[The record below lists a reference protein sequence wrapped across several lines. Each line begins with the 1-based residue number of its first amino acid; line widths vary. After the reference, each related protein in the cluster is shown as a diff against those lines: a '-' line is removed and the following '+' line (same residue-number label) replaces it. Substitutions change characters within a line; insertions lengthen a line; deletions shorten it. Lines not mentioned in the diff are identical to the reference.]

1 MSDAQAAKRWMPNRM
16 FDPVSNPFAIQ
27 NLLEKEQ
34 PPFVAARDERPDDAF
49 WIDALMSGAAV
60 NAFEVDPRLRADEEP
75 AAADDTRAEGF
86 VAEQSAA
93 TEFAAGPADAVQAFM
108 PEEAGEA
115 GTFAAAGELAADAMA
130 AHEALSGEGAELA
143 DPVAHDETEA
153 PLDEA
158 SVVEAMAEP
167 QAAAEPEVDLLSS
180 EAVQQMIEA
189 ARAEAYEQ
197 GLQAGLAQGRE
208 AERPVAHQQ
217 GYDEGFAAGTAQAR
231 HEEQS
236 ERQQREQGEHEARL
250 TQLQTVIE
258 GLQQLAYD
266 ADALFEPMKQ
276 LSVHLAEQLVRG
288 ELAQSPQAISRLVD
302 NALREL
308 NASGDKA
315 VIVHLNPD
323 DLEAYRPT
331 VAQFADSLILRPDHM
346 LERGSVRV
354 SLDGSVVEDLMQR
367 RVAGLKRSLA
377 QPAAPGWRAAGGK
390 LSERLADGQRGS
402 THVEDV
408 TLVDKAERVIETA
421 APADGDA

>member
-34 PPFVAARDERPDDAF
+34 PAFVVARDERPDDAF

-60 NAFEVDPRLRADEEP
+60 NAFEVDQRLRADEEP
-75 AAADDTRAEGF
+75 AIDAPGADGF
-86 VAEQSAA
+86 VAESASA
-93 TEFAAGPADAVQAFM
+93 TGFEAEPAEPVQPFM
-108 PEEAGEA
+108 PEPVADA
-115 GTFAAAGELAADAMA
+115 GTFAAADDLSPEAAQAHAVPVDEA
-130 AHEALSGEGAELA
+130 AAPVAEL
-143 DPVAHDETEA
+143 TT
-153 PLDEA
+153 
-158 SVVEAMAEP
+158 VEP
-167 QAAAEPEVDLLSS
+167 DQVPAAAIAEPEAPEPAAPAEPELDLLSS
-180 EAVQQMIEA
+180 EAVQQMVEA

-208 AERPVAHQQ
+208 AERPAARQQ
-217 GYDEGFAAGTAQAR
+217 GYDEGFAAGAAQAR
-231 HEEQS
+231 QEEQS

-250 TQLQTVIE
+250 AQLQTVID
-258 GLQQLAYD
+258 GVQQLAYD
-266 ADALFEPMKQ
+266 ADALFEPMKR

-315 VIVHLNPD
+315 VIVHLNPE

-402 THVEDV
+402 TQVEDV
-408 TLVDKAERVIETA
+408 TLADKAERMTETA
-421 APADGDA
+421 APAQGDA

>member
-34 PPFVAARDERPDDAF
+34 PAFVAARDERPDDAF

-60 NAFEVDPRLRADEEP
+60 NAFEVDQRLQADDEP
-75 AAADDTRAEGF
+75 AADAPRAEGF
-86 VAEQSAA
+86 VAESASAA
-93 TEFAAGPADAVQAFM
+93 SFEAEPAEPVQPFTPDPGADAGILAAADDLSPEATQGQTAPVDEAAALAGDETVSGPEHAPADTFAEQEM
-108 PEEAGEA
+108 PE
-115 GTFAAAGELAADAMA
+115 
-130 AHEALSGEGAELA
+130 
-143 DPVAHDETEA
+143 PV
-153 PLDEA
+153 
-158 SVVEAMAEP
+158 V
-167 QAAAEPEVDLLSS
+167 QAEPEVDLLSS
-180 EAVQQMIEA
+180 EAVQQMIAA

-208 AERPVAHQQ
+208 AERPVARQQ
-217 GYDEGFAAGTAQAR
+217 GYDEGHAAGAAQAR

-250 TQLQTVIE
+250 AQLQTVIE

-266 ADALFEPMKQ
+266 ADALFEPMKR

-315 VIVHLNPD
+315 VIVHLNPE

-331 VAQFADSLILRPDHM
+331 VAQFADSLILRPDHL
-346 LERGSVRV
+346 LERGGVRV

-390 LSERLADGQRGS
+390 LSDRLADGQRGS
-402 THVEDV
+402 TQVEDV
-408 TLVDKAERVIETA
+408 TLADKTERMTESAT
-421 APADGDA
+421 PAQGDA